1 MFQKFAQARDAG
13 AVYFFTGRPCQ
24 HGHVAPRFTANRA
37 CVICYRHKME
47 FMSDA
52 KRQRY
57 LERCRKRDRK
67 RQANRREAQRRYYRR
82 WSRYR
87 ELSDKSNPIR
97 LRRRRERQH
106 ETMTRKKRATI
117 CRDDLAAM
125 IWIDSIY
132 SEARALTKQTGIQYS
147 VDHIVPLRGDNVCG
161 LHVPWN
167 LQIMTKSENCS
178 KGNRWNE
185 DEGIA
190 Y

>member
-97 LRRRRERQH
+97 VRRRRELQH

-190 Y
+190 D